1 MTRFM
6 NIFASVALAASLAPV
21 AASATIMTSWSH
33 LQIEPH
39 KAFAGPVPMAAR
51 IAGDCDAS
59 QAQLEKRTIVYSGT
73 ITQMFPV
80 SDGG

>member
-6 NIFASVALAASLAPV
+6 NIFASVAQAASLAPV

-39 KAFAGPVPMAAR
+39 KAGAGPVPMVAR
-51 IAGDCDAS
+51 ITPRS
-59 QAQLEKRTIVYSGT
+59 QRLALQLPFFGCERL
-73 ITQMFPV
+73 
-80 SDGG
+80 DL